1 MKRRVLEEVSWITL
15 RSHVCRTSSRVFSSL
30 PSSSLQLREFAS
42 TEAVILG
49 FCLGAQ
55 NLRIASGRFLDE
67 LLGHP
72 PADNHRFPKKHAPKS
87 RIWTFGTHPRHDQRH
102 PPRLRRIAPLLQH
115 LLQLRPCPLQA
126 PTSSSHCMAPSSA
139 QCPSNLLGGKLPHV
153 LQILPCC
160 SLSLIGLDCFHAIK
174 N

>member
-1 MKRRVLEEVSWITL
+1 MRCYPAIWPARHRTMKRRVLEEVSWITL
-15 RSHVCRTSSRVFSSL
+15 RYHVCRTSSRVFSSL

-49 FCLGAQ
+49 FCLGVQ

-102 PPRLRRIAPLLQH
+102 PPRLRRIAPLLATGRAG
-115 LLQLRPCPLQA
+115 LRRFRRCPA
-126 PTSSSHCMAPSSA
+126 GWRVRS
-139 QCPSNLLGGKLPHV
+139 
-153 LQILPCC
+153 
-160 SLSLIGLDCFHAIK
+160 
-174 N
+174 